1 MSRVIKGS
9 TVYVSQPKVIQ
20 LDELRELQE
29 KYERSNVRSPRS
41 RKLKTDELE
50 QMKEES
56 EAILRETED
65 MIIELLEKAKEEAE
79 SIIAEGNEEAGS
91 IVAEAKEEAEQI
103 RQEHIKR
110 GYEEG
115 IRKAEQEIDET
126 RKTALQESQQ
136 IVTAAGRT
144 KMQILRTAESD
155 MMRLVM
161 AIARK
166 VIAGEIETNPEVVI
180 NVISEALTY
189 LDKTEN
195 ISVHINPQEV
205 LQVLDAVNTGQ
216 ITDKNNKLVDFDVQ
230 ADKRVSTG
238 GCIIDGEEGQIDA
251 SIETRINRIEK
262 SIQGVIGN
270 E

>member
-1 MSRVIKGS
+1 MKLLSRVIKGS

-20 LDELRELQE
+20 IDELRELQE
-29 KYERSNVRSPRS
+29 KYERSNGRLP
-41 RKLKTDELE
+41 KINKIKIDELE
-50 QMKEES
+50 QIKEES
-56 EAILRETED
+56 EAILRETES
-65 MIIELLEKAKEEAE
+65 MIIDLLEKAKEEGS
-79 SIIAEGNEEAGS
+79 SIIAEAH
-91 IVAEAKEEAEQI
+91 EEAEQI
-103 RQEHIKR
+103 RQDHIKK

-115 IRKAEQEIDET
+115 IIKAEQEIDET
-126 RKTALQESQQ
+126 RKNALQESQQ
-136 IVTAAGRT
+136 IITAAGKT
-144 KMQILRTAESD
+144 KMQMLKTAESD

-166 VIAGEIETNPEVVI
+166 VIGGEIKTNPEVVI
-180 NVISEALTY
+180 NVIGEALTY

-251 SIETRINRIEK
+251 TIETRINRIEK
-262 SIQGVIGN
+262 SIQGVIGD